1 MLAEISVFRVLAG
14 RTTYIRW
21 KKMLDFQFSF
31 LSPFH
36 LNNKNISQVGRAKI
50 PIFLLMHWT
59 VGYYYKLHIELFMTK
74 VLLVCLLDYVRT
86 YGNVRLFMYINIIVK
101 RKQSTLYKMH
111 RKYNTENN
119 EINFQNSKT
128 AQGL

>member
-1 MLAEISVFRVLAG
+1 
-14 RTTYIRW
+14 
-21 KKMLDFQFSF
+21 
-31 LSPFH
+31 
-36 LNNKNISQVGRAKI
+36 
-50 PIFLLMHWT
+50 
-59 VGYYYKLHIELFMTK
+59 MTK

-101 RKQSTLYKMH
+101 RKQSALYKMH

-119 EINFQNSKT
+119 EINFQNSQT